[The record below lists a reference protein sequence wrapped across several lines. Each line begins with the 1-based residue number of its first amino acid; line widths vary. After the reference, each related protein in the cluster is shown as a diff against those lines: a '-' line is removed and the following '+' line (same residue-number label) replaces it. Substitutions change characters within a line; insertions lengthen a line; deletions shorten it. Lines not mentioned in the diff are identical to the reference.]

1 MEFSYDKIANA
12 LYLHFS
18 NENPI
23 NTEEIADGIIIDY
36 GKEDLI
42 VGIEILNF
50 SRRSL
55 DLNKLIQMSS
65 EEIIP
70 MVVQCQ

>member
-12 LYLHFS
+12 LYLYFS
-18 NENPI
+18 KEKPI
-23 NTEEIADGIIIDY
+23 NTEEIAEGIILDY
-36 GKEDLI
+36 GKQDRI

-50 SRRSL
+50 SQRSM

-65 EEIIP
+65 EEIIS
-70 MVVQCQ
+70 MIVQCQ